1 MGRRKKTRAIVVI
14 GRRWW
19 SPTSGN
25 TEMTANI
32 YVNGHLV
39 ARLEDCGG
47 YGDYYQQA
55 AAEWLE
61 ANGYL
66 PKLSGKH
73 HPLWHYRDDFG
84 IELIQECSDVAL
96 RRDL

>member
-1 MGRRKKTRAIVVI
+1 MARRKKTRAIVII

-25 TEMTANI
+25 TEMSVDI
-32 YVNGHLV
+32 YVNGHMV
-39 ARLEDCGG
+39 ARLEDVGG

-55 AAEWLE
+55 AAEWLRE
-61 ANGYL
+61 NGYVPGL
-66 PKLSGKH
+66 GEH
-73 HPLWHYRDDFG
+73 DALWHYRDDFG
-84 IELIQECSDVAL
+84 VTLIQQCSDVAL